1 MVVCRKSGIKK
12 ADNKHLK
19 LTKENEMKKE
29 KIKIIS
35 SLLLLLTAF
44 IWGIAF
50 VAQTVGMEHVGPW
63 TFVCTRYFL
72 STIVLLPV
80 SFFMI
85 KRGLNANTDETGNT
99 DAKAATDNNSNKNS
113 TSGFRSILIGGLC
126 CGFFLGAASIAQQVG
141 MLQTSPGKAGF
152 ITALYVVLVPI
163 LGFFIGKRPGA
174 KIWLCVVIGLIGL
187 YLISVK
193 ENFTID
199 KGDAFVCLCAFL
211 FSLQILS
218 ADHFSRRVTSTVA
231 LANVEFFVAALIA
244 MTGMLLFETPNFADI
259 KAAAVPILYAGVFS
273 GGVAYTLQIV
283 AQKNTDPAIASLL
296 MSLESVFALLA
307 GFVILHQMLSGRE
320 LIGCALVLAAVILAE
335 MPIHKK

>member
-1 MVVCRKSGIKK
+1 
-12 ADNKHLK
+12 
-19 LTKENEMKKE
+19 MKKD

-63 TFVCTRYFL
+63 TFVCTRYIL
-72 STIVLLPV
+72 STFVLLPV
-80 SFFMI
+80 TFIMVR
-85 KRGLNANTDETGNT
+85 RGNNACAADKTTGAKMAAGDDDIPNTS
-99 DAKAATDNNSNKNS
+99 DNLRQ
-113 TSGFRSILIGGLC
+113 TLLGGLC

-163 LGFFIGKRPGA
+163 LGFFIGKRPGLR
-174 KIWLCVVIGLIGL
+174 IWLCVVIGLTGL

-199 KGDAFVCLCAFL
+199 KGDALVMLCALL

-218 ADHFSRRVTSTVA
+218 ADHFSRRVSSTVA
-231 LANVEFFVAALIA
+231 LANAEFFVATLIA
-244 MTGMLLFETPNFADI
+244 MIGMFLFETPNFADI
-259 KAAAVPILYAGVFS
+259 RSAAIPILYAGVFS

-307 GFVILHQMLSGRE
+307 GFVILHQMLTIRE
-320 LIGCALVLAAVILAE
+320 LIGCGLVLAAVILAE
-335 MPIHKK
+335 LPVHRKKSQ